1 MKQKPRKFNSVLKEQ
16 VLSVEMRSDK
26 LGNLFYMF
34 TYSCADLELYVFFES
49 MTSVLDYIKSNF

>member
-26 LGNLFYMF
+26 LGNLFYMV
-34 TYSCADLELYVFFES
+34 TYSCADLELYVCFES
-49 MTSVLDYIKSNF
+49 MTSVLDFIKSNF